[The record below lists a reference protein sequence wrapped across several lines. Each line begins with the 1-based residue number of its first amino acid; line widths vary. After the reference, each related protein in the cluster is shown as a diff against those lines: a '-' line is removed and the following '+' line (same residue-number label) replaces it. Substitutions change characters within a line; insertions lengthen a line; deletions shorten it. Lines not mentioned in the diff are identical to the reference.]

1 LGHLATERPFFLKK
15 KHMKNKGN
23 NSQQKSFFEI
33 TKLNHLEFLSH
44 LPNKKNII
52 LDFGCG
58 NGVFQKKF
66 CSKKIKLIKMYDKNK
81 MLKSQIKKKYEK
93 NSFINWTPS
102 LSVSYN
108 IVLINSTI
116 QYLTLTSFK
125 SLMSYF
131 FKKKVDMIII
141 SDIPKYPFYLEA
153 FLCIFINLRRIL
165 ISLKYLFQKQ
175 YNFYYYKNVKSLNIK
190 NPNYTCKIYKNINE
204 DKLLRY
210 TLIFRKNT
218 SRKN

>member
-1 LGHLATERPFFLKK
+1 
-15 KHMKNKGN
+15 MKNKR
-23 NSQQKSFFEI
+23 SKSLEKSFFEVS
-33 TKLNHLEFLSH
+33 KLNHLEFLSH

-66 CSKKIKLIKMYDKNK
+66 NSKKIRLIKMYDKNK
-81 MLKSQIKKKYEK
+81 MLKYQIKKKYEK
-93 NSFINWTPS
+93 NSFIKWAPS

-108 IVLINSTI
+108 IVFINSTI
-116 QYLTLTSFK
+116 QYLTLKSFK

-153 FLCIFINLRRIL
+153 FFCIFINLRRIL
-165 ISLKYLFQKQ
+165 ISFKYLFQKQ
-175 YNFYYYKNVKSLNIK
+175 YNFYYYKNLKSLKVK
-190 NPNYTCKIYKNINE
+190 NSNYTCKLYKNINE

-210 TLIFRKNT
+210 TLIFRKNI
-218 SRKN
+218 SKKN